1 MLKRLDNNLEN
12 VPDIILACCV
22 LHNITQLKEDSYI
35 DYDDVIPQ
43 VLQDQR
49 RARDMGHI
57 DNKVCLE
64 SERLCE
70 ILTRY
75 ISRDA

>member
-1 MLKRLDNNLEN
+1 MLRT
-12 VPDIILACCV
+12 PQYHAIL
-22 LHNITQLKEDSYI
+22 KGDSFI

-57 DNKVCLE
+57 HNEVCLE
-64 SERLCE
+64 SERLRE
-70 ILTRY
+70 V
-75 ISRDA
+75 